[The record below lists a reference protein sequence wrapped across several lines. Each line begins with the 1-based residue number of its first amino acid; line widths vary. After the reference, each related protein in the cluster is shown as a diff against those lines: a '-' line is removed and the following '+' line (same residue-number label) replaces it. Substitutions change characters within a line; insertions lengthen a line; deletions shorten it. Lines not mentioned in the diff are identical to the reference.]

1 MIKFGTSGFRGVL
14 GDNYTKENVQRIA
27 YALCEIVK
35 EDKIKNAEIVVGY
48 DNRFMSTDF
57 AKWASEVLAT
67 AMKVKFYEI
76 PAPTPLVSFEAK
88 KTTFGLM
95 LTASHNPYCYNGV
108 KVQICGG
115 RDCDD
120 VYAKRIEKF
129 ANTVKYDDIPSI
141 SFEEG
146 VKSKKIML
154 VNDYKA
160 YCDGILSF
168 LDKKAIQKSNLKVL
182 VNAMH
187 GNSVDCTNYLF
198 KKLKLNYEI
207 MNENID
213 PYFEG
218 GLPAPYK
225 QNLTV
230 QAKRVVKEKFD
241 IGVAFDGDSDRF
253 AMISSSGK
261 YYDCNFVGAV
271 IYYYL
276 VKVKGKKCGI
286 AKNYANTSLVRRLA
300 EHFGTNCYDTIVG
313 FKNVALCL
321 LESDAIMGIE
331 SNGVCFKPHSLIKDG
346 PLAAAFVIDALCL
359 LGKSFDEI
367 LEEIQKMLNFKSEIV
382 EYNYIL
388 TDEQRALL
396 QEKIFVKKETPVVKG
411 RNIKEVNYDD
421 GCKIIYE
428 DGYWGMF
435 RFSGTEKIIRVYA
448 EMKNLKEC
456 NALVSSYEKFL
467 GVKERQ

>member
-1 MIKFGTSGFRGVL
+1 MIKFGTSGFRGIL

-35 EDKIKNAEIVVGY
+35 EDKIKKAEIVVGY

-67 AMKVKFYEI
+67 TMKVKFYEI
-76 PAPTPLVSFEAK
+76 PAPTPLISYEAK
-88 KTTFGLM
+88 TTTFGLM

-108 KVQICGG
+108 KVLINGG

-120 VYAKRIEKF
+120 VYAKRIEKL
-129 ANTVKYDDIPSI
+129 ANEVDYADIQTI
-141 SFEEG
+141 SFAEG
-146 VKSKKIML
+146 VKNKKIVL
-154 VNDYKA
+154 AKDIKN

-168 LDKKAIQKSNLKVL
+168 VDKKKIKNSNLKIL

-187 GNSVDCTNYLF
+187 GNSVDCSNYLF
-198 KKLKLNYEI
+198 KKLNLNYEI
-207 MNENID
+207 MNPDID

-218 GLPAPYK
+218 GLPAPYI
-225 QNLTV
+225 QNIQG

-241 IGVAFDGDSDRF
+241 LGVAFDGDSDRF

-261 YYDCNFVGAV
+261 YYDCNFAGAV

-276 VKVKGKKCGI
+276 VKHKKQNVGI
-286 AKNYANTSLVRRLA
+286 AKNYANTSLVKKLA
-300 EHFGTNCYDTIVG
+300 EHFGTNCYETVVG

-321 LESDAIMGIE
+321 MSTDAIMGIE
-331 SNGVCFKPHSLIKDG
+331 SNGVAFKPHSLIKDG
-346 PLAAAFVIDALCL
+346 PLTATLIIDALCTI
-359 LGKSFDEI
+359 GKSFDDI
-367 LEEIQKMLNFKSEIV
+367 LREMQDLVNFKSEIV

-388 TDEQRALL
+388 TDEQRSKLY
-396 QEKIFVKKETPVVKG
+396 EKIFVQKEVPSVKG
-411 RNIKEVNYDD
+411 RVVADVNYDD
-421 GCKIIYE
+421 GCKVIYD

-448 EMKNLKEC
+448 EMKNKKEC
-456 NALVSSYEKFL
+456 DALVSSYEKFL

>member
-14 GDNYTKENVQRIA
+14 GDNYTKESVQRIA

-35 EDKIKNAEIVVGY
+35 EDKVKKPEVVVGY

-67 AMKVKFYEI
+67 AMKVVFYEI
-76 PAPTPLVSFEAK
+76 PAPTPLVSYEAK
-88 KTTFGLM
+88 KRTFGFM

-108 KVQICGG
+108 KVQINGG

-129 ANTVKYDDIPSI
+129 ANEVKYETIKSIP
-141 SFEEG
+141 FAEG
-146 VKSKKIML
+146 VKSKKIVL
-154 VNDYKA
+154 ANDVKN
-160 YCDGILSF
+160 YCDGILNCV
-168 LDKKAIQKSNLKVL
+168 DKKQIQKSKLKVL

-187 GNSVDCTNYLF
+187 GNSVTSINYLF

-207 MNENID
+207 MKPNID

-218 GLPAPYK
+218 GLPAPYI
-225 QNLTV
+225 QNIQD

-261 YYDCNFVGAV
+261 YYDCNFAGAV

-276 VKVKGKKCGI
+276 VKYKNQKVGI
-286 AKNYANTSLVRRLA
+286 AKNYANTSLVRKLA
-300 EHFGTNCYDTIVG
+300 EKFGTNCYDTVVG

-321 LESDAIMGIE
+321 LDTDAIMGIE
-331 SNGVCFKPHSLIKDG
+331 SNGVAYKPHSLIKDG
-346 PLAAAFVIDALCL
+346 PLTATLIIDALCTI
-359 LGKSFDEI
+359 GKSFDDI
-367 LEEIQKMLNFKSEIV
+367 LKEMQDLVNFKSEIV

-388 TDEQRALL
+388 TDEQRAKLY
-396 QEKIFVKKETPVVKG
+396 EKIFVQKETPDVKG
-411 RNIKEVNYDD
+411 RTIADVNYDD
-421 GCKIIYE
+421 GCKVIYD

-448 EMKNLKEC
+448 EMKNKKEC
-456 NALVSSYEKFL
+456 DKLVEAYEKFL